1 MECIKCGKPIASVKL
16 CYCCSGACLIAL
28 LMALPDSMSSTDWAN
43 MAVDF
48 RKHEVGTLVGEEN
61 MEFLGRITRADLV
74 PHLNSHYKRL
84 TENIRSCGIMRE
96 DGTIDLEHYRQ
107 VRKSHDQQ
115 EYQRH
120 SH

>member
-1 MECIKCGKPIASVKL
+1 MECIRCGRQTPEKDDL
-16 CYCCSGACLIAL
+16 FCCADCLIAVTIK
-28 LMALPDSMSSTDWAN
+28 LPADSDSFIE
-43 MAVDF
+43 DF
-48 RKHEVGTLVGEEN
+48 RKHEAGTIVGEEN
-61 MEFLGRITRADLV
+61 MEFLGRITRAGLV

-84 TENIRSCGIMRE
+84 TENIRSCRIMRE